1 MINISLKLTINFTNR
16 TETLFVEFTVSTND
30 DGFISREDLLKEI
43 NKRAILMLK
52 SKLDI
57 DPDVIFAA
65 KEIADIIR
73 TSNKFNTTVTGPIGW
88 EDDVLFELT
97 SENDNPYSDSSEDID
112 ENDWMS

>member
-16 TETLFVEFTVSTND
+16 TENLSVEFTVSTND
-30 DGFISREDLLKEI
+30 YGFICREDLLKEI
-43 NKRAILMLK
+43 NNRAILMLK

-73 TSNKFNTTVTGPIGW
+73 TSNKFNTTVTGPEGW

-97 SENDNPYSDSSEDID
+97 SENDNPYKEEKEDIAY
-112 ENDWMS
+112 EYI